1 MTFGFGDYWI
11 TDAKATIR
19 ERSHDIFRLLQN
31 AYWMDGRDEKVM
43 GKAIENSQNF
53 AVFENGTDKV
63 IGYARVVT
71 DYATFYYLC
80 DVFVDE
86 EYRRRGI
93 GKTMLDW
100 IILEEAKWNGLK
112 GMLKTQD
119 AMDLYRKYGFEEC
132 ESVCMIRKNKDRT

>member
-53 AVFENGTDKV
+53 ANLPPVF
-63 IGYARVVT
+63 
-71 DYATFYYLC
+71 
-80 DVFVDE
+80 
-86 EYRRRGI
+86 
-93 GKTMLDW
+93 
-100 IILEEAKWNGLK
+100 
-112 GMLKTQD
+112 
-119 AMDLYRKYGFEEC
+119 
-132 ESVCMIRKNKDRT
+132 RT